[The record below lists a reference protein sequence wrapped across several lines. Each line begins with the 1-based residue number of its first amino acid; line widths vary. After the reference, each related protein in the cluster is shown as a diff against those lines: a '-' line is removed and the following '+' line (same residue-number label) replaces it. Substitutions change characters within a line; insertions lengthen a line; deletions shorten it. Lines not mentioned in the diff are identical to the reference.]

1 MKILHCR
8 RYHSNESQPL
18 NTSETKV
25 NTKNTKQFDLN
36 VHLIREFQDVTSV
49 TNVSKLNRFVYNH
62 EHEDVLGGGGGAG
75 SDGLCYHLTL
85 LVLVPTRAFS
95 LYMYNDVLKQSVC

>member
-62 EHEDVLGGGGGAG
+62 EHEDVLGGEGGGQ
-75 SDGLCYHLTL
+75 
-85 LVLVPTRAFS
+85 VPMVCVTISPCWYWS
-95 LYMYNDVLKQSVC
+95 LQGHFLYTCIMMF